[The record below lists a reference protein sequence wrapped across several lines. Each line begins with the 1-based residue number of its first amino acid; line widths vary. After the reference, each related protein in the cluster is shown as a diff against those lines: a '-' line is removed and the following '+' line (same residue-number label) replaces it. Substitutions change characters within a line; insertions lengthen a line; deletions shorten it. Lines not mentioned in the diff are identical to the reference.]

1 MSGFS
6 ERSIDGCGEVP
17 ADADSGSARAARS
30 GAADQT
36 PAAVAFLYSP
46 APA

>member
-6 ERSIDGCGEVP
+6 EPSIGGRADTP
-17 ADADSGSARAARS
+17 ADADSESARAARN
-30 GAADQT
+30 GAADRT
-36 PAAVAFLYSP
+36 PAAVAFVHSP